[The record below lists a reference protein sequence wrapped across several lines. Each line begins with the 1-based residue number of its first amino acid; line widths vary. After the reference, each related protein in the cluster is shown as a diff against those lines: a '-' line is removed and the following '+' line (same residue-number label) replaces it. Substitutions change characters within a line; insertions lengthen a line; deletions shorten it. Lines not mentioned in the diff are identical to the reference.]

1 MIEVRALTPASW
13 QIWRELRLAALAGAP
28 DAFGSRLAD
37 WQDAGEERWRERL
50 AIPGSVNFV
59 AVLDGEPAGM
69 ASGVPGDD
77 GTPELISMWVSPA
90 GRGRGIGDRLVQAV
104 AQWARQ
110 QGAAAL
116 RLTVAEDNE
125 KAAALYRRNGFA
137 STGEVEGPMPD
148 GMRMEMV
155 MEKQLRSPASAQ

>member
-1 MIEVRALTPASW
+1 
-13 QIWRELRLAALAGAP
+13 
-28 DAFGSRLAD
+28 
-37 WQDAGEERWRERL
+37 
-50 AIPGSVNFV
+50 
-59 AVLDGEPAGM
+59 M

-110 QGAAAL
+110 QGAAVL

-125 KAAALYRRNGFA
+125 KAAALYQRNGFA
-137 STGEVEGPMPD
+137 STRRAPCQTAR
-148 GMRMEMV
+148 RMEMV
-155 MEKQLRSPASAQ
+155 MEKQLRSAASRSVTAAPGQPSAP

>member
-1 MIEVRALTPASW
+1 
-13 QIWRELRLAALAGAP
+13 
-28 DAFGSRLAD
+28 
-37 WQDAGEERWRERL
+37 
-50 AIPGSVNFV
+50 
-59 AVLDGEPAGM
+59 M

-90 GRGRGIGDRLVQAV
+90 GRGRGIGDRLVRAV

-116 RLTVAEDNE
+116 RLAVAEDNE

-137 STGEVEGPMPD
+137 STGELAGPMPD
-148 GMRMEMV
+148 GMRMERV